1 MNVPL
6 FISLNCDKL
15 CSFFHINFLYIDEY
29 AYLICDFGLHRFATH
44 FLLTLAEVVIFK
56 IIYMYKFSII
66 AAMDENFLTNLV
78 TLLNCMIN
86 FEFTTIR
93 ISLGEH
99 KRTRLYFRNFA
110 KPTEFYDKIPWP

>member
-1 MNVPL
+1 MYFFN
-6 FISLNCDKL
+6 LN
-15 CSFFHINFLYIDEY
+15 FFYIDEY
-29 AYLICDFGLHRFATH
+29 AYFICDFALNRFVIH
-44 FLLTLAEVVIFK
+44 FLLTLTEVVIFK

-66 AAMDENFLTNLV
+66 AVMDEYFLTNLV

-86 FEFTTIR
+86 FGFTTIR

-110 KPTEFYDKIPWP
+110 KPTDFYDKISWP

>member
-1 MNVPL
+1 M
-6 FISLNCDKL
+6 C
-15 CSFFHINFLYIDEY
+15 FFHLNFLYVDEY
-29 AYLICDFGLHRFATH
+29 AYLIGDFGLHCFVTN

-66 AAMDENFLTNLV
+66 AGMDEYFLTNLV

-86 FEFTTIR
+86 FGFATIR

-99 KRTRLYFRNFA
+99 RRTRMYFHNFA
-110 KPTEFYDKIPWP
+110 KPTEFYEKIPWP